1 MKGPLR
7 RAKGWPWTP
16 CTFPKPH
23 SPQSG
28 RRVQGDPP
36 SPQQFVQLPPCAV
49 TPRLGC
55 TEPFHWLVL
64 GGTSTSGLS
73 FRPGLA
79 DPKGVNPSWARLIPF
94 QPKGKLN
101 AQEAPRRKGPAG
113 LRTPARR
120 PPPCPATQEPRSVT
134 VRGGN

>member
-64 GGTSTSGLS
+64 G
-73 FRPGLA
+73 
-79 DPKGVNPSWARLIPF
+79 
-94 QPKGKLN
+94 
-101 AQEAPRRKGPAG
+101 E
-113 LRTPARR
+113 R
-120 PPPCPATQEPRSVT
+120 PPLDSVSVLDSPIPRVLIR
-134 VRGGN
+134 VGRV